1 VNGLPFRENSDLKSN
16 LGINRITMSSFDKMN
31 PDRNLNKTINFSND
45 SKISV
50 KDSSDFKISPSN
62 LPLLSLRQSLQ
73 GVPNLTWLNEASHPS
88 FTTMAIKT
96 DKPSIDII

>member
-1 VNGLPFRENSDLKSN
+1 
-16 LGINRITMSSFDKMN
+16 MSSFDKMN
-31 PDRNLNKTINFSND
+31 VDQNLNKTINFSND

-50 KDSSDFKISPSN
+50 RDSSTFKMSPNN

-96 DKPSIDII
+96 DQMSIDIIEDGKKNSYKIEQ

>member
-1 VNGLPFRENSDLKSN
+1 VNGLPLRDNSDLKSN

-31 PDRNLNKTINFSND
+31 ADHRLNKTINFSND

-50 KDSSDFKISPSN
+50 KDSTAFKMSPNN

-96 DKPSIDII
+96 D